1 MALFNK
7 PEPSRRVDNPARAVA
22 AIIDPEPSVVLVDDR
37 DAALKAIARKILTGK
52 RRLVDGVLA
61 LGESLQEARDLFG
74 DGDAAAFF
82 LWVRKHCEIYQR
94 SARRYLAAYARVGSV
109 ATVAKRRFDLTAVHL
124 SGPDGNAFAIMG
136 LVRRLLKQM
145 GEDPAPILEE
155 MRSGDYDH
163 LLEVAEDAVG
173 DFVIF
178 YR

>member
-1 MALFNK
+1 MALFAK
-7 PEPSRRVDNPARAVA
+7 PEPTKPAPRVASPV
-22 AIIDPEPSVVLVDDR
+22 EPSVALVD
-37 DAALKAIARKILTGK
+37 
-52 RRLVDGVLA
+52 
-61 LGESLQEARDLFG
+61 
-74 DGDAAAFF
+74 
-82 LWVRKHCEIYQR
+82 
-94 SARRYLAAYARVGSV
+94 ARVGSV

>member
-37 DAALKAIARKILTGK
+37 D
-52 RRLVDGVLA
+52 
-61 LGESLQEARDLFG
+61 
-74 DGDAAAFF
+74 
-82 LWVRKHCEIYQR
+82 
-94 SARRYLAAYARVGSV
+94 AAYARVGSV